1 MAWKST
7 SQRPSIARNHD
18 RAVQFQTE
26 AARRRSQAQF
36 SPSTHASPS
45 QLRSV
50 CNCRCSFLA
59 LCFFALAF
67 LRIEI
72 LDQVNPPFGQPL
84 VRYILG
90 SGLKDLS
97 DTVQY

>member
-1 MAWKST
+1 V
-7 SQRPSIARNHD
+7 R
-18 RAVQFQTE
+18 
-26 AARRRSQAQF
+26 
-36 SPSTHASPS
+36 
-45 QLRSV
+45 
-50 CNCRCSFLA
+50 NCRCSFLA
-59 LCFFALAF
+59 SRFFALAF

>member
-1 MAWKST
+1 MT
-7 SQRPSIARNHD
+7 ARCGASRYIGHRSSNFKL
-18 RAVQFQTE
+18 RQLGG
-26 AARRRSQAQF
+26 AAKAQF

-59 LCFFALAF
+59 LSFFALAF
-67 LRIEI
+67 PRIEI

-84 VRYILG
+84 VRYVLG